1 MPVAAAAIPLAGKLL
16 PFLAKAGS
24 AKALPWM
31 IRGGMVAGGAAP
43 GLMRGDLGQ
52 AFQGGALGGLGSLGV
67 TGPLSGLATKGA
79 GSVAGAIGRSG
90 IGAQQGL
97 SLSGNLARQQL
108 GAGIA
113 AGGLGLG
120 AGLLSGRTAAG
131 VGGAAK
137 SVGGGALGA
146 GASQLAREGN
156 LVPMSALPQGY
167 RPDVNSMVRG
177 PEGNWWYQMDPSGV
191 AQGNRM
197 GRLLDAQV
205 NASNINTLG
214 NALFGQTER
223 IGQAEFERQAAATQL
238 ASNIQQA
245 RQMALNSQEAGLRMG
260 MDAGQNMAQ
269 AMQNRQNFRYF

>member
-1 MPVAAAAIPLAGKLL
+1 MAVAAAIPLAGKLL

-67 TGPLSGLATKGA
+67 TGPLSGLATRGA

-108 GAGIA
+108 GSAIA

-120 AGLLSGRTAAG
+120 AGLVSGRTAAG

-137 SVGGGALGA
+137 SAGGGLLGA
-146 GASQLAREGN
+146 GASQLSKEGN

-177 PEGNWWYQMDPSGV
+177 PEGNWWYQMDPSDV

-205 NASNINTLG
+205 NASNLNTLG
-214 NALFGQTER
+214 NAMFGQTER
-223 IGQAEFERQAAATQL
+223 IGKAEFERQAAATQL
-238 ASNIQQA
+238 ASNIQHA

>member
-1 MPVAAAAIPLAGKLL
+1 MAVAAAIPLAGKLL

-67 TGPLSGLATKGA
+67 TGPLSGLATRGA

-108 GAGIA
+108 GSAIA

-120 AGLLSGRTAAG
+120 AGLVSGRTAAG

-137 SVGGGALGA
+137 SAGGGLLGA
-146 GASQLAREGN
+146 GASQLSKEGN

-214 NALFGQTER
+214 NALFDQTER
-223 IGQAEFERQAAATQL
+223 IGQAEFERQAAAEQL

-245 RQMALNSQEAGLRMG
+245 RKMALNSQEAGLRMG

>member
-1 MPVAAAAIPLAGKLL
+1 MAVAAAIPLAGKLL

-67 TGPLSGLATKGA
+67 TGPLSGLATRGA

-108 GAGIA
+108 GSAIA

-120 AGLLSGRTAAG
+120 AGLVSGRTAAG

-137 SVGGGALGA
+137 SAGGGLLGA

-223 IGQAEFERQAAATQL
+223 IGQAEFERQAAAEQL

-245 RQMALNSQEAGLRMG
+245 RKMALNSQEAGLRMG

>member
-1 MPVAAAAIPLAGKLL
+1 MAVAAAIPLAGKLL

-67 TGPLSGLATKGA
+67 TGPLSGLATRGA

-108 GAGIA
+108 GSAIA

-120 AGLLSGRTAAG
+120 AGLVSGRTAAG

-137 SVGGGALGA
+137 SAGGGLLGA
-146 GASQLAREGN
+146 GASQLSKEGN

-223 IGQAEFERQAAATQL
+223 IGQAEFERQAAAEQL

-245 RQMALNSQEAGLRMG
+245 RKMALNSQEAGLRMG